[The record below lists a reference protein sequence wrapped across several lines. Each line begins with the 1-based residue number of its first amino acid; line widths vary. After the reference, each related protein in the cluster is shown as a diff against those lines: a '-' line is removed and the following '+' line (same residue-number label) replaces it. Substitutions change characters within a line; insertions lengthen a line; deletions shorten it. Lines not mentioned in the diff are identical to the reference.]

1 MGYGLYCW
9 VYHVKEASLNPR
21 WWAQGCGSPGPS
33 SWKKHHLTASSG
45 QARPRHA
52 KPEVLIYPDQQIGFI
67 STLQDKH
74 KNPAGSIALPFR
86 NRSIVYMLFLPSRVF
101 GLRCSTEGLIY
112 WWFPD
117 TMFTL
122 DNPSAVI
129 FPAYSPSEQNQNI
142 YRTMSLRR
150 CGDAGLGF
158 RSAFGAGLM
167 FECPIVHCYTIL
179 HPSLF
184 FSRLDSGN

>member
-1 MGYGLYCW
+1 MGCGLYCW
-9 VYHVKEASLNPR
+9 VYHVKEASLTPR

-52 KPEVLIYPDQQIGFI
+52 KPEVLIYPDQQIGSI
-67 STLQDKH
+67 STLQDKR

-86 NRSIVYMLFLPSRVF
+86 NPRSIVYMLFLPSRVL

-129 FPAYSPSEQNQNI
+129 FPAYSPSEQSQNI

-150 CGDAGLGF
+150 CGWGCRAGVQVCLQG
-158 RSAFGAGLM
+158 RTDVWMPNCPLLHNFGSI
-167 FECPIVHCYTIL
+167 PIFY
-179 HPSLF
+179 
-184 FSRLDSGN
+184 